1 MVVLCCGRCGDT
13 TRLSCAL
20 GGLYPASVRRR
31 EPVSPARAS
40 APSAGCPQVR
50 VGGTHRD
57 PHRPHPG
64 PLVCELVKVH
74 EGTRR
79 EGVKSERRGREA
91 RCTAETAWSVGT
103 TAKPPPQPA
112 PGASIHEKESQRE
125 AHLSAKQASSGQEAR
140 LPQPHV
146 RPRRSLHHQGP
157 APQGKAEAVRLIPA
171 VRGRRAFDALRRH
184 GSRSRAGA
192 LRITFHADG
201 SPTPRL
207 AFAIGRKVGPA
218 VARNRAR
225 RRLRVIFAEIAA
237 DEPSLVPPGDYLV
250 AVHRVEFTT
259 DEARAWLTSALAQL
273 AR

>member
-1 MVVLCCGRCGDT
+1 MCSRGPLPCLC
-13 TRLSCAL
+13 
-20 GGLYPASVRRR
+20 
-31 EPVSPARAS
+31 SPARTGVACPGFGPIGGMSTGSCRGDSKRSAS
-40 APSAGCPQVR
+40 TP
-50 VGGTHRD
+50 
-57 PHRPHPG
+57 PG
-64 PLVCELVKVH
+64 SPACELVK
-74 EGTRR
+74 GRWRR
-79 EGVKSERRGREA
+79 CEIEHRGREA
-91 RCTAETAWSVGT
+91 RCTAGTAWSAGT
-103 TAKPPPQPA
+103 TAKPPPQL

-237 DEPSLVPPGDYLV
+237 DEPTLVPPGDYLV